1 MKTRNI
7 HWGLMALGTCAALLS
22 TSAHAVWTF
31 TTTGSPTA
39 NTYSYAGTG
48 ANSGDAA
55 VSLTGFYV
63 ANTMTSGKL
72 NSNWASA
79 AGTVGTAGIANS
91 SAGVFSHGS
100 AGMGMYTG
108 TDNAQPQH
116 ALDNSQFTEA
126 VLLNFGAST
135 VLTSIGLGYVDN
147 TASPS
152 EIGCRNNTTQAITVT
167 TGTCGAGTTAVGD
180 TADVSVFRW
189 IGDANGPTPG
199 TDGVAGTNGGTMGSW
214 ELVGNYGDMV
224 SDTSNP
230 YNNVN
235 ASGKTS
241 SWWLIS
247 AYNSGFKQN
256 TTNSSSSIATENR
269 ATLTDGDDFFKLY
282 AVAGTKCT
290 STVDAKGV
298 CGGTTSKTPEPATLA
313 LTSVALIGVAG
324 LRRRKAKF
332 AA

>member
-31 TTTGSPTA
+31 NTTGSPS
-39 NTYSYAGTG
+39 NSYGYAGTG

-63 ANTMTSGKL
+63 ANTKTSGVL

-79 AGTVGTAGIANS
+79 ANTVGTAGIANS
-91 SAGVFSHGS
+91 SKGLYSHGS
-100 AGMGMYTG
+100 AGIGMYTG

-126 VLLNFGAST
+126 VLLNFGVST
-135 VLTSIGLGYVDN
+135 VLSSIGLGYVEN
-147 TASPS
+147 TANPA
-152 EIGCRNNTTQAITVT
+152 EIGCRDNSTLAITT
-167 TGTCGAGTTAVGD
+167 TTATTCGSGKTAVGE
-180 TADVSVFRW
+180 TADISVFRW
-189 IGDANGPTPG
+189 TGASAPTL
-199 TDGVAGTNGGTMGSW
+199 AGTAAGTMGSW

-224 SDTSNP
+224 YDTSNP

-235 ASGKTS
+235 SAGKTS

-269 ATLTDGDDFFKLY
+269 STLTDGDDFFKLY

-290 STVDAKGV
+290 SNVDAKGV
-298 CGGTTSKTPEPATLA
+298 CGGTTSKTPEPASLA
-313 LTSVALIGVAG
+313 LTSVALLGVAG
-324 LRRRKAKF
+324 LRRRKAKL